1 MKPKRPLCISW
12 IKLSQSWR
20 NNLWMIWKS
29 NLNIWKNGYFLLKW
43 TSVGKKVTEHQ
54 HTHFKTKPISS
65 VIRNLTCLPKN
76 EALTIINT
84 FPNMAIQS
92 NLQAQ
97 QQQSPQTKVKL
108 KSLLYTDNRKK
119 IIPVYAKANLEI
131 VQSPV

>member
-1 MKPKRPLCISW
+1 
-12 IKLSQSWR
+12 
-20 NNLWMIWKS
+20 
-29 NLNIWKNGYFLLKW
+29 
-43 TSVGKKVTEHQ
+43 
-54 HTHFKTKPISS
+54 
-65 VIRNLTCLPKN
+65 
-76 EALTIINT
+76 
-84 FPNMAIQS
+84 MAIQS